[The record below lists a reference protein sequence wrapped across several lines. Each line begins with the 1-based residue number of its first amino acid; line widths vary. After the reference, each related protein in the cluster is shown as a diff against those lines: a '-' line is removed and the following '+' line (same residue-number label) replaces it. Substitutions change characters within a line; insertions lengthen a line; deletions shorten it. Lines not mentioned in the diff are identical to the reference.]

1 MVEDFMK
8 RSAMSATATVICA
21 TLAFAACTYGTPASP
36 GGNGNGNGSGSGS
49 GSGSGGGS
57 GSGSSS
63 GSLPTMGAD
72 GGAVGE
78 DAGAATGDGGVLPV
92 PSHGSA
98 IVFSPDDSLAVAT
111 NRDVGTVSVLKMTY
125 PTGGTPTASLV
136 GEVQVGNEPWQV
148 VISPDNSTAYVVLR
162 QDQKVVEVTG
172 LQTSPGGGATE

>member
-36 GGNGNGNGSGSGS
+36 GGNNNGGGS

-57 GSGSSS
+57 GGGSGSSS
-63 GSLPTMGAD
+63 GSTPGSD

-78 DAGAATGDGGVLPV
+78 DAGAVTGDGGPVTVLPV

-111 NRDVGTVSVLKMTY
+111 NRDVGTVSVLKLTY
-125 PTGGTPTASLV
+125 PTGGTPTAALV
-136 GEVQVGNEPWQV
+136 GGCR
-148 VISPDNSTAYVVLR
+148 S
-162 QDQKVVEVTG
+162 
-172 LQTSPGGGATE
+172 ATNRGRS